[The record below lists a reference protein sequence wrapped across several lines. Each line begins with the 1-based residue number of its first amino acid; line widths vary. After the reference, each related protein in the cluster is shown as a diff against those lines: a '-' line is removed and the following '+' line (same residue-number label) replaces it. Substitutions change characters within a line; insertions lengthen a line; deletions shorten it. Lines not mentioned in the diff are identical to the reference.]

1 MKRMEQKIFKKLILS
16 GVLFVGLI
24 AITFYLLFRKQ
35 NLGDLFQ
42 TLKLVNLMWVFIGVG
57 CMFIYMCLDALNIK
71 RILHI
76 LHQDISYFNCLR
88 YTFSGFFFSS
98 VTPSASGGQPMQIYY
113 MFKDHIE
120 ISHSSLALLLNFASF
135 QLVTITVAIISF
147 LSEYRFLGDIGR
159 TLKILLM
166 IGVGVNSFLLVIVLM
181 GIFSKTWSLKIV
193 DFVLSLLQKLKV
205 KQIEYLRQLAYDQI
219 KKYQEGAVYIKT
231 HQTRMGSVLLTT
243 FFQVMAMHSVTYCV
257 YRAFGLSDFSYLKVL
272 SLQAILYIAVSA
284 IPLPGAVGVSEG
296 GFVMLFATLF
306 PKMLIDSAMLLS
318 RGISFY
324 LFVAISGLVVLLG
337 HLLIAKQN
345 KKKEGLTS

>member
-1 MKRMEQKIFKKLILS
+1 
-16 GVLFVGLI
+16 
-24 AITFYLLFRKQ
+24 
-35 NLGDLFQ
+35 
-42 TLKLVNLMWVFIGVG
+42 
-57 CMFIYMCLDALNIK
+57 
-71 RILHI
+71 
-76 LHQDISYFNCLR
+76 
-88 YTFSGFFFSS
+88 
-98 VTPSASGGQPMQIYY
+98 
-113 MFKDHIE
+113 
-120 ISHSSLALLLNFASF
+120 
-135 QLVTITVAIISF
+135 
-147 LSEYRFLGDIGR
+147 GR